1 MRGLP
6 QKQAYETVLRDA
18 MTTDSLD
25 PVGIYFGTRSGQLFG
40 SNDEGKNW
48 NRILGGLPSIL
59 CVRCAVVEDEGLGNV
74 FPARSKPLEPVS
86 RKSNPSHKSTRRK
99 PNKR

>member
-59 CVRCAVVEDEGLGNV
+59 CVRCAVLEDEGLGSV
-74 FPARSKPLEPVS
+74 FPVRSKPPERVS
-86 RKSNPSHKSTRRK
+86 SKSKSSHRSKIGNTK
-99 PNKR
+99 KR

>member
-6 QKQAYETVLRDA
+6 QKQAYETILRDA

-59 CVRCAVVEDEGLGNV
+59 CVRCAVVEDEGFTNV
-74 FPARSKPLEPVS
+74 FPVTSKPAKTVS
-86 RKSNPSHKSTRRK
+86 RKSKPSRQSSIRKTR
-99 PNKR
+99 KR